1 MCYGV
6 RNNPWV
12 IPFTA
17 EDVGTR
23 ETALQERIN
32 AAKRLRAR
40 RWTLARIAA
49 ELDVCEDSVRQY
61 LRAEPSPSR
70 ST

>member
-6 RNNPWV
+6 RSNPWV
-12 IPFTA
+12 ISFTA
-17 EDVGTR
+17 ADVGTR

-40 RWTLARIAA
+40 RWTLTRIAE

-61 LRAEPSPSR
+61 LRAAPTAS
-70 ST
+70 